1 MSVTCKVHKHNE
13 LLDAIHEFSLCA
25 QGFEVV
31 SVLAYLCSA
40 SSLKREMCA
49 LDRDE
54 GFVLLPSPNKVH
66 GDSEVAAIFPKPTL
80 PAHLCKE

>member
-1 MSVTCKVHKHNE
+1 MSVTCKVHKRNE
-13 LLDAIHEFSLCA
+13 FLDAIHEFSLCA

-31 SVLAYLCSA
+31 SVLA
-40 SSLKREMCA
+40 CA

-80 PAHLCKE
+80 PAHFCKERARLQAEAS